1 MCSKKKR
8 FIALIAIA
16 VLGLAFNFAGRPSIA
31 ETGGESDAKPEVD
44 YSDWDEYFEKIRAVS
59 PQMNEN
65 SAEELV
71 GSIAEGEHADIEEM
85 LGALLKIFV
94 PTLKRSLERIAG
106 VFALAVLTGVVST
119 AFGGDD
125 GIGKTLVVIL
135 TVAAAA
141 AMAAEFASL
150 AKSASD
156 AASSLSAFTETV
168 SPTLTILL
176 LGTGYT
182 GSSALLSSR
191 FAMLAN
197 GISIIMR
204 SIILPLSVLSGVL
217 SAVNG
222 VSDLMNFE
230 RAIKLIARSIKWI
243 IGLITTVFTAAVV
256 LGGAAS
262 GTSDGV
268 SVRAAR
274 YAVDRMLPAGGALI
288 TGTVQTAGA
297 GALAVKNAAGIT
309 AIVLL
314 VGILITPLT
323 ELAGGMAAFRLAA
336 AFCEPFS
343 DEKLPRM
350 LDGAA
355 DSVGYMLSALAAG
368 AAMFTL
374 SAVMVILLGSA
385 VI

>member
-1 MCSKKKR
+1 MTMGSKNKR
-8 FIALIAIA
+8 FITLLAIII
-16 VLGLAFNFAGRPSIA
+16 LGLAFVCRPSLA
-31 ETGGESDAKPEVD
+31 ETGGGSDAETEVD

-59 PQMNEN
+59 PEMKES

-71 GSIAEGEHADIEEM
+71 GSIANGEHADVKEM
-85 LGALLKIFV
+85 LGALLKIFA
-94 PTLKRSLERIAG
+94 PTLKRSLMRIAG
-106 VFALAVLTGVVST
+106 VFALAVLSGIVST

-125 GIGKTLVVIL
+125 GVGKTLIMLL
-135 TVAAAA
+135 TVTAAAA
-141 AMAAEFASL
+141 ITAEFASL
-150 AKSASD
+150 AKGASD

-168 SPTLTILL
+168 APTLTLLL
-176 LGTGYT
+176 LGAGYT

-191 FAMLAN
+191 FALLAE

-230 RAIKLIARSIKWI
+230 RAIKLIARSIKWV
-243 IGLITTVFTAAVV
+243 IGLITTVFTATVV
-256 LGGAAS
+256 LGGAAA
-262 GTSDGV
+262 GATDGV

-288 TGTVQTAGA
+288 TGTVQTVGA
-297 GALAVKNAAGIT
+297 GTLAVKNAAGIT
-309 AIVLL
+309 SIVLM

-323 ELAGGMAAFRLAA
+323 ELAGGLVAFRLAA

-343 DEKLPRM
+343 DERLPRM

-355 DSVGYMLSALAAG
+355 DSLGHMFSAIASC

-374 SAVMVILLGSA
+374 TAVMLILLGSA